1 MRGNSQNL
9 IIEYKKQFKTNLFTY
24 SLIDLFTLTK
34 KGNNLKKLIT
44 SLIFILS
51 ASVACAYETCLIT
64 ADGKLTDISIENNDI
79 IDVCPIFTIM
89 NEKNTL
95 LVRPLKEGETRF
107 CVLKNNKDKILFTVK
122 VEADKTTIDD
132 VDGFDILGIDE
143 PPEEYEFELDEPVLP
158 ER

>member
-1 MRGNSQNL
+1 M
-9 IIEYKKQFKTNLFTY
+9 
-24 SLIDLFTLTK
+24 
-34 KGNNLKKLIT
+34 KKLLT
-44 SLIFILS
+44 ALIFIFS

-64 ADGKLTDISIENNDI
+64 SDGKLTDISIENNEI

-107 CVLKNNKDKILFTVK
+107 CVLKNNKDKVMFSVK

-143 PPEEYEFELDEPVLP
+143 PPQEYEYELDEPP
-158 ER
+158 ELQTNEIE

>member
-1 MRGNSQNL
+1 M
-9 IIEYKKQFKTNLFTY
+9 
-24 SLIDLFTLTK
+24 
-34 KGNNLKKLIT
+34 KKLIT

-51 ASVACAYETCLIT
+51 ASYACAYETCLIT

-95 LVRPLKEGETRF
+95 LVRPLREGETRF
-107 CVLKNNKDKILFTVK
+107 CVLKNNKDKIMFNVK

-143 PPEEYEFELDEPVLP
+143 PPKEYEYELDEPVIP
-158 ER
+158 ERE

>member
-1 MRGNSQNL
+1 M
-9 IIEYKKQFKTNLFTY
+9 
-24 SLIDLFTLTK
+24 
-34 KGNNLKKLIT
+34 KKLIT
-44 SLIFILS
+44 SLILLITANNTF
-51 ASVACAYETCLIT
+51 AYEACLIT
-64 ADGKLTDISIENNDI
+64 ADGKLTDISIENNEI

-107 CVLKNNKDKILFTVK
+107 CVLKNNKDKIMFAVK

-143 PPEEYEFELDEPVLP
+143 PPEEYEYELDEPVLQ
-158 ER
+158 ERT

>member
-1 MRGNSQNL
+1 MTARLIVTRLVMRKCHLGILAQQKLKRN
-9 IIEYKKQFKTNLFTY
+9 K
-24 SLIDLFTLTK
+24 
-34 KGNNLKKLIT
+34 LKKLLT

-51 ASVACAYETCLIT
+51 ASYACAYETCLIT

-79 IDVCPIFTIM
+79 IDVCPIFTVM

-107 CVLKNNKDKILFTVK
+107 CVLKNNKDKIMLTVK

-143 PPEEYEFELDEPVLP
+143 PPEEYEFELDEPP
-158 ER
+158 SQMEN

>member
-1 MRGNSQNL
+1 M
-9 IIEYKKQFKTNLFTY
+9 
-24 SLIDLFTLTK
+24 
-34 KGNNLKKLIT
+34 KKLIT

-79 IDVCPIFTIM
+79 IDVCPIFTVM

-107 CVLKNNKDKILFTVK
+107 CVLKNNKDKIMFTVK

-143 PPEEYEFELDEPVLP
+143 PPEEYEYELDEPVLRM
-158 ER
+158 EGEISE